1 MRWLPFLILA
11 YLFVCAQFALGG
23 ALRWGEATPDLVL
36 LAVVF
41 VGLHAPL
48 RTALSAAFVA
58 GLMHDLIA
66 GHGLGTYVVGYVLV
80 VAITSQ
86 LRDVMY
92 PDHAVTHV
100 TATLVGGVALATYLE
115 VRHALRSIFFAD
127 EPPVAF
133 WQRMLGA
140 LASAA
145 LAVPVIWLLRRARR
159 MFAFSSR

>member
-23 ALRWGEATPDLVL
+23 ALRGGEATPDVVL

-41 VGLHAPL
+41 VALHAPV
-48 RTALSAAFVA
+48 RTALAAAFVA

-66 GHGLGTYVVGYVLV
+66 GHGLGTYVVGYVIV
-80 VAITSQ
+80 VGLTSQ

-100 TATLVGGVALATYLE
+100 TTALVAGVTLATFLE
-115 VRHALRSIFFAD
+115 VRHALRSIFFD
-127 EPPVAF
+127 GEPPVAF
-133 WQRMLGA
+133 WQRVLGA

-145 LAVPVIWLLRRARR
+145 LAVPVIWVLRRMRR